1 MKITFDPAKDE
12 ANQAKHGVP
21 LSMVSEF
28 EWIDAVAWED
38 VRRPY
43 GEARMVAIGY
53 IGLRLYVIVY
63 VDRDGTRRII
73 SLRKANSREVKFY
86 AKA

>member
-12 ANQAKHGVP
+12 ANQAKHDVP
-21 LSMVSEF
+21 LSLASEF

-53 IGLRLYVIVY
+53 IGLRLYVVDY
-63 VDRDGTRRII
+63 VDRDDDRRII
-73 SLRKANSREVKFY
+73 SLRNANSREVNFY